1 MGNLNRPN
9 SPVITWTATFT
20 KQIYDPRV
28 PIPQEEDTELN
39 TNNLPER
46 LFGHPFHTVCLFERT
61 CDRVRLPRLMWF
73 AFSPP
78 TLCWIEVRSSMDGS
92 NSSPRITDKRSS
104 SRMDFAHPALASM
117 RGEKF
122 ILQLVELVTLNK
134 FVKLSKL
141 SEPVELFKLGQLV
154 LAMVLEVPVKQKAR
168 RTRRFVGGITSDEQ
182 TMGDGQ

>member
-1 MGNLNRPN
+1 
-9 SPVITWTATFT
+9 
-20 KQIYDPRV
+20 
-28 PIPQEEDTELN
+28 
-39 TNNLPER
+39 
-46 LFGHPFHTVCLFERT
+46 
-61 CDRVRLPRLMWF
+61 
-73 AFSPP
+73 
-78 TLCWIEVRSSMDGS
+78 MDGS

-154 LAMVLEVPVKQKAR
+154 LAMVLEVPVKRTTDATSLIAILQAKSTSNAAIRWWDNERRADDGR
-168 RTRRFVGGITSDEQ
+168 RTVNDGRR
-182 TMGDGQ
+182 TMDDGRWTDDAEKVESR